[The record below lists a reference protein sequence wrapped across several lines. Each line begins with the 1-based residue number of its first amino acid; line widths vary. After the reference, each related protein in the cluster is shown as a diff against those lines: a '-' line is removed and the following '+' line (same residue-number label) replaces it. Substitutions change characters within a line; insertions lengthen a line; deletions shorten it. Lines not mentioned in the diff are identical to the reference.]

1 MPILTDDY
9 LPPLLFRSKH
19 FSTIYPSQFRKFPRP
34 AYVRTRLETSD
45 GDFFDVDSLTKPGRK
60 KAVLLGH
67 GLEGHSYSPYVIGM
81 CRALEAL
88 DVDLHVMNFR
98 TCSGETNR
106 LRTAYNAAITEDL
119 DLAVQWL
126 VKQGYEEIALL
137 GFSLS
142 ANLILNYLGRNKA
155 SLSPIPSQLKA
166 AVVISAPVEMVQ
178 SSYVMEHGF
187 NWIYNL
193 RFVLKLKRKVRMK
206 FERYP
211 DLLEREAFNRIRTLR
226 QFDETYTAPTLGFS
240 NAEAYYQMAQSH
252 PHLPKITTPTLIL
265 TAKNDPILCEE
276 CFPYAECE
284 ANPNLYLL
292 ATRYGGHV
300 GFYRPGGLYYDEEK
314 ARDFIA
320 QYFSKN

>member
-1 MPILTDDY
+1 MPILNDDY

-34 AYVRTRLETSD
+34 DYERTRIETPD
-45 GDFFDVDSLTKPGRK
+45 GDFFDIDSLKKPGRQR
-60 KAVLLGH
+60 AILLGH

-81 CRALEAL
+81 CKALEVL
-88 DVDLHVMNFR
+88 DADLHVMNFR
-98 TCSGETNR
+98 TCSGEINR

-142 ANLILNYLGRNKA
+142 ANLILNYLGRNKE
-155 SLSPIPSQLKA
+155 SLSPIPPQLKA
-166 AVVISAPVEMVQ
+166 AVAISAPVEMVQ

-211 DLLEREAFNRIRTLR
+211 DLLDRNAFNQIKTLR
-226 QFDETYTAPTLGFS
+226 QFDQTYTAPTLGFRS
-240 NAEAYYQMAQSH
+240 AEEYYKMAESRQ
-252 PHLPKITTPTLIL
+252 HLHKITIPTLIL
-265 TAKNDPILCEE
+265 TAKDDPILCDE
-276 CFPYAECE
+276 CYPYAECE
-284 ANPNLYLL
+284 SNSNLHLL
-292 ATRYGGHV
+292 VTRYGGHV

-314 ARDFIA
+314 ARNFIA
-320 QYFSKN
+320 EHFTK